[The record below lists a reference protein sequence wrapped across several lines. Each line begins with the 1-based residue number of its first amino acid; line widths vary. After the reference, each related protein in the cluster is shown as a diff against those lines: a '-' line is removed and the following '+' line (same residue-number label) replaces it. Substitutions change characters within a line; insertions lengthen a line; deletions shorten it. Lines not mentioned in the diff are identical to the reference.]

1 MSRWDAAARVVPPP
15 ADPRQRQVVEK
26 LAEFRARNGE
36 AFVDVVRSKQSGNP
50 LYAFLDAGREDD
62 PVAKYYL
69 QCVEARGSGPADAAA
84 GPSGRVLPP
93 NPPDPA
99 ATRTNAGDE
108 RRRASFVS
116 HDDFPAGL
124 IPSLARAANAAAGGR
139 TDAKKNAAYAS
150 IHPNDIP
157 GAHAR
162 AEAAFAAHEKR
173 LDEDPEDA
181 RAYLADRLERFAQDL
196 VDGGAARLRRR
207 DIARA
212 EADGLVRLRRREDL
226 ERIKYGEDATG
237 APGAVKKTWP
247 SRGKRDRGGGGGGGG
262 GGGARPGL
270 GSARAEEEA
279 SARDDAFAAFRKKR
293 SGTYHAM
300 IGAERGK

>member
-1 MSRWDAAARVVPPP
+1 MSRWDAAARAVPPP
-15 ADPRQRQVVEK
+15 LDPRQRQVVEK

-69 QCVEARGSGPADAAA
+69 QCVEARGSGPTEATV
-84 GPSGRVLPP
+84 GPSGRGFAP
-93 NPPDPA
+93 NPPIS
-99 ATRTNAGDE
+99 TGTNAGV
-108 RRRASFVS
+108 ASFVTN
-116 HDDFPAGL
+116 DDFPAGL
-124 IPSLARAANAAAGGR
+124 IPSLARAANAATGGR
-139 TDAKKNAAYAS
+139 NEAKKNAAYTP

-173 LDEDPEDA
+173 LDEDPEA
-181 RAYLADRLERFAQDL
+181 SRAYLADRLERFARDL
-196 VDGGAARLRRR
+196 EDGGAARLRGR
-207 DIARA
+207 DRARA
-212 EADGLVRLRRREDL
+212 EADGLVRERRREEL
-226 ERIKYGEDATG
+226 ERIRHGDEGTG
-237 APGAVKKTWP
+237 APPGAVKKTWP

-262 GGGARPGL
+262 GGARPGL
-270 GSARAEEEA
+270 GLGRAEE
-279 SARDDAFAAFRKKR
+279 ARDDAFAAFRKKR

-300 IGAERGK
+300 IGADRGK

>member
-1 MSRWDAAARVVPPP
+1 MSRWDAAARSVPPP
-15 ADPRQRQVVEK
+15 LDPRQRQVVEK

-84 GPSGRVLPP
+84 GPSGRVLP

-99 ATRTNAGDE
+99 ATGTNAGDE
-108 RRRASFVS
+108 RRRASLVLN
-116 HDDFPAGL
+116 DDFPAGL

-139 TDAKKNAAYAS
+139 TDAKKNAAYMP

-173 LDEDPEDA
+173 LDEDPEAA
-181 RAYLADRLERFAQDL
+181 RAYLADRLERFARDL
-196 VDGGAARLRRR
+196 EDGGAARLRGR
-207 DIARA
+207 DRARA
-212 EADGLVRLRRREDL
+212 EADGLVRERRREEL
-226 ERIKYGEDATG
+226 ERIRYGREGTE
-237 APGAVKKTWP
+237 APGAVKKT
-247 SRGKRDRGGGGGGGG
+247 GLTVFA
-262 GGGARPGL
+262 GARAGNTC
-270 GSARAEEEA
+270 A
-279 SARDDAFAAFRKKR
+279 
-293 SGTYHAM
+293 
-300 IGAERGK
+300 

>member
-1 MSRWDAAARVVPPP
+1 MSRWDAAARAVPPP

-69 QCVEARGSGPADAAA
+69 QCVEARGSGPADHAA
-84 GPSGRVLPP
+84 GPKGRGLPP
-93 NPPDPA
+93 NPQNPA
-99 ATRTNAGDE
+99 ATGTNA
-108 RRRASFVS
+108 AVVS
-116 HDDFPAGL
+116 NDDFPAGL

-139 TDAKKNAAYAS
+139 TDAKKNAAYTP

-181 RAYLADRLERFAQDL
+181 RAYLADRLERFARDL
-196 VDGGAARLRRR
+196 ADGGAARLRRR

-247 SRGKRDRGGGGGGGG
+247 SRGKRDGGGGGG

-270 GSARAEEEA
+270 GSARAEEE
-279 SARDDAFAAFRKKR
+279 STARDDAFAAFRKKR

-300 IGAERGK
+300 IGADRGK